1 MDETYI
7 YFNPP
12 LLKVEIRP
20 YTRATIITDRQTA
33 TTNFNNIQEQSKVLG
48 FLFLE
53 MFGLAVVRV
62 IRNKIKASIA
72 GGNEVE

>member
-20 YTRATIITDRQTA
+20 YTWATIITDRQTA
-33 TTNFNNIQEQSKVLG
+33 TTKRQRHTRAEQVLG

-53 MFGLAVVRV
+53 MLDWLLLGLFE
-62 IRNKIKASIA
+62 IK
-72 GGNEVE
+72 